1 MSERSPFSPS
11 LTRQLTRRV
20 LGLSLIG
27 VLGLSST
34 VFLSAVVTVQQVHR
48 RLQQVS
54 LTTVRTLDPIFLN
67 LTSDLLATAAALS
80 TSQDMNHNL
89 RQLRS
94 RHRNLMEV
102 QWLDLQ
108 GHILGSTGRS
118 SHGLVPLTLDLEAK
132 TILMQQQKPIYISA
146 LRSQGVPPFVDVAT
160 PTRSALGIQSG
171 FVLVRVDLTELWRQT
186 LEQQVGRQGYVY
198 ILDESGQILAT
209 QHLQWLG
216 QRIAAPAVG
225 EKPQINLR
233 RNVDGVMVLAVQ
245 EKLQLVPWYAVVEQ
259 PLLAILT
266 PILIWGG
273 VAGALLFLGIVVM
286 RTIVCFIQ
294 DRIVVPLRS
303 LSQGV
308 TRLEQGDLR
317 LLEAMPQT
325 YPMDELGHLALAFNR
340 MVCQLQQAFAT
351 LEKRV
356 EDRTA
361 ELAKTNQSLA
371 NEVIQHQQTAASLL
385 KSEAQFRQTF
395 DLAPIGI
402 ALVSLQGEFFLIN
415 RSLAQLLGRS
425 STTPQDLSWHT
436 ILAPQDLQ
444 RVTTRAQSLL
454 QENNSH
460 LQQEETGKLNREMQN
475 NLEICYST
483 AQGDWRYGVLSL
495 TLIRD
500 PGQEDQPS
508 HFITQIIDVTE
519 HKQVQDQLRYDALHD
534 ALTGLA
540 NRRFFIELVD
550 HSLKR
555 LHRHANYCFAILFLD
570 LDRFKTIND
579 SLGHQTGDQLLKTV
593 AQRLQACV
601 RDEDTVAR
609 LGGDEFTILLE
620 QTLDDTQI
628 MVVVQRILKAFEI
641 PFHLER
647 ESITVGTSIGI
658 VSATPY
664 YQNALELLRDADIAM
679 YRAKQHLTDS
689 YAIFYSGMH
698 DEAVKRLNLEKEIRQ
713 GLYNR
718 EFLLHYQPIIHLET
732 GFITGLEALVRWQR
746 PDGSF
751 IFPGEFIP
759 IAEETGLIVDIGK
772 QVLETACQQL
782 YHWQKHYPHFQ
793 HCPQT
798 SRLCP
803 IEVSVNVTGK
813 QLQEPHFF
821 NHLDQLL
828 ATFEIDYGLKFE
840 LTESMLMGN
849 HLVDNLHQLR
859 HRNIK
864 LSIDDFGTGYSSLR
878 YLHNFPVNSLKID
891 QVFVNQ
897 MHSHRSDQNH
907 PSGSESRSSLEI
919 VRAVIS
925 LAHTFD
931 MDLVAEGIE
940 TPEQAEH
947 LYRLGCEF
955 GQGYYFAKPLSS
967 EGVERL
973 LESDRCFLN
982 YRQQQSA

>member
-1 MSERSPFSPS
+1 MPERSPFSPS

-48 RLQQVS
+48 RLQQAS

-67 LTSDLLATAAALS
+67 LTSDLLATAGALS
-80 TSQDMNHNL
+80 TSQDLDHNL

-94 RHRNLMEV
+94 RHRNLLEV

-108 GHILGSTGRS
+108 GNLLASTGRS
-118 SHGLVPLTLDLEAK
+118 SSRLVPLTLDPEAK
-132 TILMQQQKPIYISA
+132 SILTQKQKTIHISP
-146 LRSQGVPPFVDVAT
+146 LRFQGVPPFVDVAT
-160 PTRSALGIQSG
+160 LTRNALGIQSG

-186 LEQQVGRQGYVY
+186 LEQQVGKEGYVY

-209 QHLQWLG
+209 QRLQWLG
-216 QRIAAPAVG
+216 QRVTPPTLG
-225 EKPQINLR
+225 PNTQIDLR
-233 RNVDGVMVLAVQ
+233 RNLDGVPVLAVQ

-266 PILIWGG
+266 PVLIWGG
-273 VAGALLFLGIVVM
+273 VAGALLLLGIVVM
-286 RTIVCFIQ
+286 GTIVHFIQ
-294 DRIVVPLRS
+294 NRIVQPLRS
-303 LSQGV
+303 LSEGV
-308 TRLEQGDLR
+308 TRLEQGELR
-317 LLEAMPQT
+317 LLEAMPGA
-325 YPMDELGHLALAFNR
+325 YPTDELGHLGLAFNR
-340 MVCQLQQAFAT
+340 MVCQLQQAFTT

-371 NEVIQHQQTAASLL
+371 NEVVQHQQTAASLL

-402 ALVSLQGEFFLIN
+402 ALISLQGEFFLIN
-415 RSLAQLLGRS
+415 RSLSQLLGRS
-425 STTPQDLSWHT
+425 STTLQDLSWKT
-436 ILAPQDLQ
+436 ILAPKDVQTVVDLA
-444 RVTTRAQSLL
+444 RSLL
-454 QENNSH
+454 SEKEST
-460 LQQEETGKLNREMQN
+460 LQPDGLQN
-475 NLEICYST
+475 NLDICYQT
-483 AQGDWRYGVLSL
+483 TQGDWRYGVLSL

-500 PGQEDQPS
+500 PSQDDQPS
-508 HFITQIIDVTE
+508 HFIAQIIDVTE
-519 HKQVQDQLRYDALHD
+519 HKRVQDQLRYDALHD

-540 NRRFFIELVD
+540 NRRLFIELVD

-593 AQRLQACV
+593 AQRLQGCV

-628 MVVVQRILKAFEI
+628 MVVVQRILNAFQL

-658 VSATPY
+658 VAATPY

-679 YRAKQHLTDS
+679 YRAKQHPTAS

-698 DEAVKRLNLEKEIRQ
+698 DEAVKRLKLEKEIRQ
-713 GLYNR
+713 GLHHR

-751 IFPGEFIP
+751 VFPGEFIP
-759 IAEETGLIVDIGK
+759 LAEETGLIVDIGQ
-772 QVLETACQQL
+772 QVLEEACQQL
-782 YHWQKHYPHFQ
+782 HHWQKCYAPFQ
-793 HCPQT
+793 YSPNA

-813 QLQEPHFF
+813 QLQEPEFF

-828 ATFEIDYGLKFE
+828 ETFQIDYGLKFE

-849 HLVDNLHQLR
+849 HLADNLHQLR
-859 HRNIK
+859 RRNIK

-897 MHSHRSDQNH
+897 MHGNRSDQNH
-907 PSGSESRSSLEI
+907 SSGSESRSSLEI

-925 LAHTFD
+925 LAHTFE

-940 TPEQAEH
+940 TPEQADH

-955 GQGYYFAKPLSS
+955 GQGFYFAKPLSS

-982 YRQQQSA
+982 HRQQQSA